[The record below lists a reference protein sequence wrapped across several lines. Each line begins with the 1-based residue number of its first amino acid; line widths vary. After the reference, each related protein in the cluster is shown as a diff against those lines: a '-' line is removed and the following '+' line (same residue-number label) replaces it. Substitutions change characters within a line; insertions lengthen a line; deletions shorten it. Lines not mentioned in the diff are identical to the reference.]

1 MLSTCPKFI
10 GYFHLQCSKLVSSTC
25 VTLLCVFISAVCDVY
40 LGEIVGFGIKIDLSV
55 YSLDRTYMYGCKCRI
70 FVL

>member
-1 MLSTCPKFI
+1 MLSTCPKFS
-10 GYFHLQCSKLVSSTC
+10 GYFHLHCLEIRVKYMCDS
-25 VTLLCVFISAVCDVY
+25 LCVFISSVCDVY

-55 YSLDRTYMYGCKCRI
+55 YSLDRTYMYGCKCRM